1 MYRNYGGDWVGNQ
14 VAREVVDGGAA
25 FVVNS
30 GDVVWWG
37 GQGKT
42 LEDSPYW
49 QRMNRLLLSK
59 LPPVDDEMRAAG
71 LEGRYFPSVGNHE
84 VWEDPQ
90 IEGVLSAA
98 PYLAKL
104 GVSSEKLIYTYDFRD
119 TRFIFLWTGK
129 ADRFAPSG
137 WDATRPVYQEQL
149 AQLVAWLDDAKAK
162 GIRNVFVVFH
172 NPVYNRSGFEPIPE
186 DTNPHATLAS
196 YAKDFAELVVFN
208 GHVHTTETFDV
219 DGVKYVVMGGGG
231 AEQDPILPGRTAI
244 PRPDGYPQDLYW
256 QGQPPKE
263 EYNYLVVEVTPG
275 KPSVF
280 RLNRFRPWSSTPFEE
295 VKLFETGN

>member
-1 MYRNYGGDWVGNQ
+1 
-14 VAREVVDGGAA
+14 
-25 FVVNS
+25 
-30 GDVVWWG
+30 
-37 GQGKT
+37 
-42 LEDSPYW
+42 
-49 QRMNRLLLSK
+49 MNRLLLSK

-149 AQLVAWLDDAKAK
+149 AQLVTWLDDAKAK